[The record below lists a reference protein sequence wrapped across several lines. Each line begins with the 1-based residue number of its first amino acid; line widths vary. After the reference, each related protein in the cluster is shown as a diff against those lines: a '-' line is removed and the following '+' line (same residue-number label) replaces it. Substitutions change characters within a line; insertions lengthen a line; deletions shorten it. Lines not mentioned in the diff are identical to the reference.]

1 MTPQRRRTVFLVTSA
16 LIAVLVCLLASD
28 VMLPI
33 VMGGVVAYVI
43 LPIVRAFEKR
53 RVPRPLAILM
63 TYVIIIGSLA
73 IFVRVTFHR
82 IALETQSFVREVPA
96 LMTRARDNWIP
107 GLESRI
113 NKLHGGD
120 PAAVPEAT
128 ADDTKADDAKEEAF
142 RIHPNPDGSFGV
154 DIESGLHVR
163 HARDGFVIAGK
174 AKTEPF
180 DVDRFFAESLES
192 SLEYARSN
200 AFELARLGG
209 RAVETVSRVIFV
221 FGLTL
226 MVGAYL
232 ILTKEKIGVFFV
244 SLAKPSSRADLR
256 ELGHRVDHGLSGVVR
271 GQLVICLINGVLTAI
286 GLGIFGVHYW
296 PLLAILAT
304 IFSLVPIFGALASAI
319 PAVALGLA
327 QGPSTAIFVLCWIVA
342 VHQIEANLLNPK
354 IMGDSAKI
362 HPVLVIF
369 SLLVGEHFF
378 HIVGAL
384 LAVPTMSVAQTL
396 FLFLREKFDAE
407 DPEFSPP
414 FEQGAIAQDPAAR

>member
-1 MTPQRRRTVFLVTSA
+1 MTPQRRRTVFLVSSA
-16 LIAVLVCLLASD
+16 AIAAAICLLAND

-33 VMGGVVAYVI
+33 VLGGVVAYVI

-53 RVPRPLAILM
+53 RVPRPLAIVM
-63 TYVIIIGSLA
+63 TYAIIIGSLA
-73 IFVRVTFHR
+73 IFIRVTFHR
-82 IALETQSFVREVPA
+82 IALETQSFAREVPE

-107 GLESRI
+107 NLESRI
-113 NKLHGGD
+113 RKLHGGAPSDAVISD
-120 PAAVPEAT
+120 PKAP
-128 ADDTKADDAKEEAF
+128 DDTKEEAF

-154 DIESGLHVR
+154 DIEDGLHVR

-180 DVDRFFAESLES
+180 DVDTFFADSLAS

-200 AFELARLGG
+200 AFELARIGG
-209 RAVETVSRVIFV
+209 RAVEMVSRVIFI

-226 MVGAYL
+226 MVGAYV
-232 ILTKEKIGVFFV
+232 ILTKEKIGAFFI

-256 ELGHRVDHGLSGVVR
+256 ELGHRVDHGLAGVVR

-327 QGPSTAIFVLCWIVA
+327 QGPSTAIFVLCWIVG
-342 VHQIEANLLNPK
+342 VHQVEANLLNPK

-384 LAVPTMSVAQTL
+384 LAVPSMSVAQTL

-407 DPEFSPP
+407 DPDFSPTLA
-414 FEQGAIAQDPAAR
+414 QGEIARDPAAR

>member
-1 MTPQRRRTVFLVTSA
+1 MTPQRRRTVFLVVSA
-16 LIAVLVCLLASD
+16 AIAVVICLLAND

-33 VMGGVVAYVI
+33 ILGGVVAYVI

-53 RVPRPLAILM
+53 RVPRPLAIVM

-73 IFVRVTFHR
+73 IFIRVTFHR
-82 IALETQSFVREVPA
+82 IALETQSFVREVPE

-107 GLESRI
+107 NVESRI
-113 NKLHGGD
+113 RAMHGNAPSDVTVID
-120 PAAVPEAT
+120 PKAP
-128 ADDTKADDAKEEAF
+128 DDVKEEAF

-154 DIESGLHVR
+154 DIENGLHVR

-180 DVDRFFAESLES
+180 DIDSFFADSLAS

-200 AFELARLGG
+200 AFELARIGG
-209 RAVETVSRVIFV
+209 RAIEMVSRVIFI

-232 ILTKEKIGVFFV
+232 ILTKEKIGAFFL

-256 ELGHRVDHGLSGVVR
+256 ELGRRVDHGLAGVVR
-271 GQLVICLINGVLTAI
+271 GQLVICLINGVLTAV

-327 QGPSTAIFVLCWIVA
+327 QGPSTAIFVLCWIVG
-342 VHQIEANLLNPK
+342 VHQVEANLLNPK

-378 HIVGAL
+378 HIIGAL
-384 LAVPTMSVAQTL
+384 LAVPSMSVAQTL

-407 DPEFSPP
+407 DPDFSPTLA
-414 FEQGAIAQDPAAR
+414 QGAIAQDPAAR